1 MDGTGNLNI
10 AGLMPLLTKLSE
22 DPAALSAITG
32 LMGGLAGQQKSAPPP
47 PRKAEADPFS
57 ALAGLLGG
65 SKGSEP
71 RREDEKGGGLSVGG
85 IFGTREEIKNRIIL
99 LSAVR
104 PYLSEERRQRLET
117 VIRLLKLA
125 ELGSLGSLLGQQNGG

>member
-10 AGLMPLLTKLSE
+10 AGLMPLLSRLSE

-32 LMGGLAGQQKSAPPP
+32 LMGGLSGQQKSAPPP
-47 PRKAEADPFS
+47 QRQTEADPLS

-65 SKGSEP
+65 KSSEP
-71 RREDEKGGGLSVGG
+71 RREDDRGGGLSVGG

-117 VIRLLKLA
+117 VIRLLRLA
-125 ELGSLGSLLGQQNGG
+125 ELGSLSSLLGQQNGG